1 MMYEVNDLDEVF
13 DFVYGCSLFGCGG
26 GGSPSI
32 GMSLLTNSLKN
43 QSKLTYYDIDSF
55 SDEDWVCTAFYMGSI
70 APPSDLEKERMINR
84 GQMQRKN
91 EDFLEESILELEKE
105 LGVTFSAIIAEELG
119 GINAVAPFAAATNLG
134 KKFIDGDFAGRAVPE
149 AVAIYPR
156 ILEFN
161 MCPVICC
168 DVWGNKTIIREAHS
182 YELVEAIG
190 KMLSIPAG
198 EPIGLAGFAM
208 QVKNA
213 KKALS
218 RNTLSKAQNMG
229 KTLREIDL
237 KKRNFSEIFSRK
249 VNGKWIFSGTVTK
262 MDWKNEDGYM
272 IGNFYLCGI
281 NEFLNHNLKMWFK
294 NENHIAWIDDIVQVT
309 SPDLL
314 QILDSNSGLSV
325 TNDALTDG
333 QSIDVIAVPNE
344 RYRTP
349 AGIDVLGPH
358 HFGYFD
364 ITYQPF

>member
-1 MMYEVNDLDEVF
+1 MYKIENLDELF

-32 GMSLLTNSLKN
+32 GTELLTASFKK
-43 QSKLTYYDIDSF
+43 QSTLTYYDIDYF
-55 SDEDWVCTAFYMGSI
+55 DDEDWICTAFYMGSI
-70 APPSDLEKERMINR
+70 APQSEIEKEKMIGR
-84 GQMQRKN
+84 GQTQRRNKF
-91 EDFLEESILELEKE
+91 FLEESILELEKE

-119 GINAVAPFAAATNLG
+119 GINAVAPFAAATNLN

-149 AVAIYPR
+149 ATAIYPR
-156 ILEFN
+156 ILDLK
-161 MCPVICC
+161 MCPVACC
-168 DVWGNKTIIREAHS
+168 DVWGNKTIIRESHS
-182 YELVEAIG
+182 YELVEVIG
-190 KMLSIPAG
+190 KMLSVPAG

-208 QVKNA
+208 QINDA
-213 KKALS
+213 KRALS
-218 RNTLSKAQNMG
+218 RNTLSKAQNIG
-229 KTLREIDL
+229 KLLRETDL
-237 KKRNFSEIFSRK
+237 NKRSFPELFSRI
-249 VNGKWIFSGTVTK
+249 VNGKWLFSGTVNK
-262 MDWKNEDGYM
+262 MKWKNEDGYM

-281 NEFLNHNLKMWFK
+281 NEFLNHTLKMWFK

-309 SPDLL
+309 SPDLI
-314 QILDSNSGLSV
+314 QILDSNSGLPV

-333 QSIDVIAVPNE
+333 QSIDVIAIPNE